1 MALDA
6 PPEEDNPK
14 RRASDHPDSP
24 ASSKKREVVGEIANL
39 DIQSPSTN
47 GESSSTEESKQLSP
61 CSIYRYL
68 HDIEM
73 DENKRPLGNYIG
85 TVQKRMTNDMREI
98 LIDWLIE
105 VTEEFKLISDTLYI
119 GVCCIDRF
127 LSIRPLD
134 KNYLQLL
141 GITAILI
148 ASKQAD
154 ISPPPGERLCFMT
167 DNTYAISEV
176 IQMEKDVLE
185 CLNSDL
191 CYPTSRNFLR
201 ILIGIFHSHT
211 NALRCTKPFDY
222 LVSKKYDQQMEFLA
236 CYLLEL
242 CLLSSKCIKF
252 LPSIAAASAIFLSRF
267 ILEPKDHPWTQE
279 LECRSGYKASDLQEC
294 VLAIHDVHSNISEWH
309 VQAVREKYMKSKF
322 MSMASM
328 TAVEVPANYFEP
340 IDQ

>member
-1 MALDA
+1 MTLDA
-6 PPEEDNPK
+6 PPEDDHPK

-24 ASSKKREVVGEIANL
+24 VLSKKREVIGEIANL
-39 DIQSPSTN
+39 NIQSPSTK
-47 GESSSTEESKQLSP
+47 EETIEEIKQPSP

-68 HDIEM
+68 RDMEM

-98 LIDWLIE
+98 LIDWLVE
-105 VTEEFKLISDTLYI
+105 VTEDFKLISDTLYI
-119 GVCCIDRF
+119 GVSYIDRF
-127 LSIRPLD
+127 LSVRPLH

-154 ISPPPGERLCFMT
+154 ISSPPGERLCFMT
-167 DNTYAISEV
+167 DNTYTISEV
-176 IQMEKDVLE
+176 IQMEKDVLQ

-201 ILIGIFHSHT
+201 SLT
-211 NALRCTKPFDY
+211 PFDY
-222 LVSKKYDQQMEFLA
+222 LVAKKYDQQLEFLA

-267 ILEPKDHPWTQE
+267 ILEPKDHPWTRE

-294 VLAIHDVHSNISEWH
+294 VLAIHDVHSSISEWH
-309 VQAVREKYMKSKF
+309 VQAVREKYMKSK
-322 MSMASM
+322 
-328 TAVEVPANYFEP
+328 
-340 IDQ
+340 

>member
-6 PPEEDNPK
+6 PPEEDHPK

-24 ASSKKREVVGEIANL
+24 VSSKKREVVGEIANL
-39 DIQSPSTN
+39 DIQSPATK
-47 GESSSTEESKQLSP
+47 EETTEESKQPSP
-61 CSIYRYL
+61 CSIYKYL
-68 HDIEM
+68 HTMER

-98 LIDWLIE
+98 LIDWLVE

-119 GVCCIDRF
+119 GVSCIDRF
-127 LSIRPLD
+127 LSVHPLD

-154 ISPPPGERLCFMT
+154 ICCPPEERLCFMT
-167 DNTYAISEV
+167 DNTYNVSEV
-176 IQMEKDVLE
+176 IQMEKDVLA

-211 NALRCTKPFDY
+211 NTLRCTKPFDY

-267 ILEPKDHPWTQE
+267 ILEPKDHPWQNQE

-294 VLAIHDVHSNISEWH
+294 VLAIHEVHSNISKWP

-322 MSMASM
+322 MSMASL
-328 TAVEVPANYFEP
+328 TAGEIPANYFEP